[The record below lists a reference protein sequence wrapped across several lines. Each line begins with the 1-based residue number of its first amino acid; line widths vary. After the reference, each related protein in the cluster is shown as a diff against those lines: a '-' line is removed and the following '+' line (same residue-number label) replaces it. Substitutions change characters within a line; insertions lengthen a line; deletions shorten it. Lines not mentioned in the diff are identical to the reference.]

1 MNATQ
6 ISAMCKEIYRKETY
20 LGREKQDYDKQI
32 LALIMYMY
40 NHTEIDYEEV
50 KWLWMQYLINGKL
63 DFPTAIQNARER
75 IAEEEARNIRETE
88 EELIYWLYRGI

>member
-32 LALIMYMY
+32 LSLILYMY
-40 NHTEIDYEEV
+40 NHTEIDHEEV
-50 KWLWMQYLINGKL
+50 KWLWEQYLITGNL
-63 DFPTAIQNARER
+63 DFPTAIQAARER
-75 IAEEEARNIRETE
+75 IQDAEDIRATE
-88 EELIYWLYRGI
+88 DELIVWLHRGI